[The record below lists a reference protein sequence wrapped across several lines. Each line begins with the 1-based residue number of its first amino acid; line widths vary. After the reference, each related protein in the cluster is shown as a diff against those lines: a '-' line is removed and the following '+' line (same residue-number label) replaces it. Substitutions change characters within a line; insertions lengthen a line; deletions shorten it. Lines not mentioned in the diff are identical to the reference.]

1 MGLDREGVAEA
12 ALQPGSMV
20 RANLSRT
27 GLPEDMQN
35 LVLQYAQQQVQYKKS
50 GGKGMYDP
58 SNERHRQRMGVDDA
72 YAVEEQRTRM
82 SEVERSEKFFGR
94 QVDNFA
100 DLERNTQGL
109 IEKFQMLDEVL
120 SGITGLKGSMQNRW
134 YLRLLSRATGGT
146 VNLGDTEHLRDAG
159 MNSGFASSL
168 QKMKNAATADGVPLT
183 LSSGTRD
190 DATQERLFRERHHV
204 DSSGGIS
211 WNGENWTLN
220 EGASPAAP
228 PGRSLH
234 GLGYAADLGPESSYE
249 WITANAG
256 RFGLRHGASFG
267 EPWHV
272 APAGITSWTQ
282 VAPKTSGKPSSTSS
296 TVTGTKTKTSPGA
309 VVPSVDVHLTDGMSQ
324 RQSLETWQDHGQSRT
339 SMPAMT
345 GDSEGYGSS
354 VITISPTINLTG
366 SANTAADADLLAKRV
381 INLIETSE
389 AIRALRRS

>member
-1 MGLDREGVAEA
+1 MMGIDD
-12 ALQPGSMV
+12 S
-20 RANLSRT
+20 
-27 GLPEDMQN
+27 
-35 LVLQYAQQQVQYKKS
+35 YA
-50 GGKGMYDP
+50 M
-58 SNERHRQRMGVDDA
+58 
-72 YAVEEQRTRM
+72 EEQRTRM
-82 SEVERSEKFFGR
+82 TEVERSETFFRR

-120 SGITGLKGSMQNRW
+120 SGITGLKGSMPNKW
-134 YLRLLSRATGGT
+134 YLRLLSRTTGGV

-159 MNSGFASSL
+159 MNSGFAASL
-168 QKMKNAATADGVPLT
+168 QKMKNAATEDGVPLT

-190 DATQERLFRERHHV
+190 EATQERLFRERHHV
-204 DSSGGIS
+204 DSSGDIS

-234 GLGYAADLGPESSYE
+234 GLGYAADLGPKESYE
-249 WITANAG
+249 WIMAHAG
-256 RFGLRHGASFG
+256 DFGLRHGGSFG

-272 APAGITSWTQ
+272 APADITSWTQ
-282 VAPKTSGKPSSTSS
+282 VSSGTSRDTKTRLSGSGPAYGRHPQKIVASASTSL
-296 TVTGTKTKTSPGA
+296 PA
-309 VVPSVDVHLTDGMSQ
+309 VDVHLTEGMSQ
-324 RQSLETWQDHGQSRT
+324 RKALETWQEHGQSRT
-339 SMPAMT
+339 NMPEMT

-366 SANTAADADLLAKRV
+366 STNTAADADMLAKRV